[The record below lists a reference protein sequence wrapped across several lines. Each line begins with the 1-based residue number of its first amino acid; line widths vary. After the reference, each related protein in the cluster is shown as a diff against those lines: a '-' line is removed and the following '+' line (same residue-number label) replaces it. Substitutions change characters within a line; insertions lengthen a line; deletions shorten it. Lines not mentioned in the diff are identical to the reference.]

1 MSERRSTAP
10 ALPRRSPPTH
20 HSPLITF
27 YSLLGVVLWVVAL
40 ALATLGYVVGRTVYE
55 RGAVYG
61 QPGPAIPDLDG
72 SQRAINTQLE
82 LEPDEAAQRRSLS
95 MIRAA
100 GFGWIRQPFPWA
112 AIEAAGKGQFFDTAR
127 GRATWAAYDQIVQLA
142 REAGLGVIARID
154 RPPAWARP
162 PGT

>member
-1 MSERRSTAP
+1 MSERRSTASIVP
-10 ALPRRSPPTH
+10 MRPPSTH
-20 HSPLITF
+20 HSLLFTLC
-27 YSLLGVVLWVVAL
+27 SLLGVVLWVVSL

-55 RGAVYG
+55 RGAVYS

-72 SQRAINTQLE
+72 PQRAINTQLE

-112 AIEAAGKGQFFDTAR
+112 DIEAAGK
-127 GRATWAAYDQIVQLA
+127 
-142 REAGLGVIARID
+142 
-154 RPPAWARP
+154 
-162 PGT
+162 